1 MTHDTRRNTD
11 KPEVWHKFLTG
22 ELKKSELDVTIRAS
36 ILGVGVLYLRF
47 GTLEENKVWYLTAS
61 ENHLQKF

>member
-1 MTHDTRRNTD
+1 MTHDTRRTTD
-11 KPEVWHKFLTG
+11 KPGVWHKFHTW

-47 GTLEENKVWYLTAS
+47 GTLEENKVWHLTPS